1 MGIILK
7 HLGSH
12 RIIFYLKG
20 ADSIMM
26 KKVPEKYK
34 PVIEEG
40 CEDLA
45 KEGLRTLVLT

>member
-1 MGIILK
+1 MGIVLR
-7 HLGSH
+7 HVGSG
-12 RIIFYLKG
+12 RVIFYLKG
-20 ADSIMM
+20 ADCVMIER
-26 KKVPEKYK
+26 VPEKYR